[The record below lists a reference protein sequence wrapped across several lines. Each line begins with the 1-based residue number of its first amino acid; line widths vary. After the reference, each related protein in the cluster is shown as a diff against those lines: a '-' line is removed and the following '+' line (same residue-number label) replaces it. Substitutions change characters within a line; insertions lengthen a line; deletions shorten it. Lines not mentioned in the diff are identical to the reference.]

1 MTLFFF
7 TVTRLGFFNSGKL
20 LYSPVHQR
28 YYETV
33 LLFDA
38 LSGVEDS
45 IRGIASN
52 PRKIFLFVSK
62 ILWMLFSRSGAIQFL
77 SLVASLTSATEASSE
92 STSTQLISADLPHG
106 KVPRLST
113 KQANVSRVSF
123 FKKITLTKSQL
134 SRKPNRKKRS
144 SVNVFFD

>member
-1 MTLFFF
+1 M
-7 TVTRLGFFNSGKL
+7 
-20 LYSPVHQR
+20 LYSSVHQR

-45 IRGIASN
+45 SRGIASN
-52 PRKIFLFVSK
+52 PKKIFLFVST
-62 ILWMLFSRSGAIQFL
+62 ISWMLFSRSGAIQFS
-77 SLVASLTSATEASSE
+77 SLGVSLTSATDPNSE

-123 FKKITLTKSQL
+123 F
-134 SRKPNRKKRS
+134 
-144 SVNVFFD
+144 